1 MIMLVVGMYGYH
13 LVVSGKMIRKARRLA
28 EAAIEST
35 PAVMTIVFDER
46 DQVAELKMRDPSAEA
61 YFRSEFIGKTNQS
74 LGFLPAELREHAGLA
89 AHSSNLE
96 ISRTTAPLRMP
107 DGLVLYLE
115 WEMQNFTNETGNT
128 ELKIARGYDVTTEL
142 LQTQRKLKVL
152 SAASS
157 EAEERERKRIAEDL
171 HDRIGEIL
179 IASSRLI
186 DGLKKKS
193 SSPEMIQGLD
203 ELSGI
208 VARFTQGTRSLI
220 FDLVPQ
226 VLYDLGLA
234 EALRSLA
241 ENFKRQFNISIR
253 VEEQLQDFQI
263 VPEIA
268 VFLYKAIRECIL
280 NAMKHGGA
288 DEMLV
293 TLARTND
300 VIEVAIEDNGSG
312 FTSEADELTARE
324 DAGFGLFNVKTRA
337 EYYHGGIETAESEDL
352 GGGRIRVWVQ
362 QINNQ

>member
-1 MIMLVVGMYGYH
+1 
-13 LVVSGKMIRKARRLA
+13 MIRKARRLA

-35 PAVMTIVFDER
+35 PAVMTIVFDEQDR
-46 DQVAELKMRDPSAEA
+46 VAELKMRDPAVEA
-61 YFRSEFIGKTNQS
+61 HFRSEFIGKTNQS
-74 LGFLPAELREHAGLA
+74 LSFLPAELRDHAGLDA
-89 AHSSNLE
+89 QLPRDHE
-96 ISRTTAPLRMP
+96 IRRTTAPLRMP

-115 WEMQNFTNETGNT
+115 WEMQNFTNEAGKT
-128 ELKIARGYDVTTEL
+128 ELRIARGYDVTTEL
-142 LQTQRKLKVL
+142 LQTQKKLKVL
-152 SAASS
+152 SATSS

-193 SSPEMIQGLD
+193 SSPDMIQGLD

-208 VARFTQGTRSLI
+208 VSRFTQGTRSLI

-234 EALRSLA
+234 AALQSLG

-253 VEEQLQDFQI
+253 VEDKLQDFQLN
-263 VPEIA
+263 PEIA
-268 VFLYKAIRECIL
+268 VFLYKAVRECIL

-293 TLARTND
+293 SLTRTD
-300 VIEVAIEDNGSG
+300 QVIEATVQDNGSG
-312 FTSEADELTARE
+312 FASETEELTLRE
-324 DAGFGLFNVKTRA
+324 DAGFGLFNLKTRA
-337 EYYHGGIETAESEDL
+337 EYYQGGVEMAESADL
-352 GGGRIRVWVQ
+352 GGGKIRVWVQ
-362 QINNQ
+362 QVDNR